1 MHRALNRNPLM
12 LRLLSVA
19 LLLLAA
25 PPAEAARVKD
35 VASLVGVRTNSLFGY
50 GLVTGLNR
58 SGDSLRNEA
67 AIRALANR
75 LQGLGFTVSTNE
87 IMARNV
93 AVVMVTAEMPS
104 YARPGH
110 RLDVTVSSSGDATN
124 LAGGVLQFTPLYA
137 PNGEVFAT
145 AQGSLT
151 TGAFKVAQAGTSI
164 QRNHPTT
171 GQVAQGAVVERD
183 NPNRLDLTKLVQ
195 LDWIVHDP
203 DFTTASRMA
212 QAINVVFE
220 EDVARP
226 QDSAVVQVVVPE
238 RYRERVVEMVAEI
251 ERVDVEVDQRARVVV
266 NERTGTVVMGAD
278 VQIAPVAVAHGGLT
292 IEVQSDNDVV
302 QPNALAAGQTAGV
315 QNAAVTVDEE
325 KSQLTM
331 IGGASVGEMV
341 AALNDIGVKPRDLI
355 QILQA
360 IHASGALHAEIV
372 VQ

>member
-1 MHRALNRNPLM
+1 MRARLPALH
-12 LRLLSVA
+12 RLLLA
-19 LLLLAA
+19 LGLLLLLPA
-25 PPAEAARVKD
+25 PAQAARVKD
-35 VASLVGVRTNSLFGY
+35 VASLMGVRTNSLFGY

-75 LQGLGFTVSTNE
+75 LQGLGFTVSTDE

-110 RLDVTVSSSGDATN
+110 RLDVTVSSSGDAMS

-151 TGAFKVAQAGTSI
+151 TGAFRVQAAGTSS

-171 GQVAQGAVVERD
+171 GRVAQGAVVERD
-183 NPNRLDLTKLVQ
+183 NPNRVDLSSLVQ
-195 LDWIVHDP
+195 LDWIVADP

-212 QAINVVFE
+212 DAINTVFD
-220 EDVARP
+220 EDLAQP
-226 QDSAVVQVVVPE
+226 HDPAVVQVAVPQ

-251 ERVDVEVDQRARVVV
+251 ERIEVDVDRKARVVL

-278 VQIAPVAVAHGGLT
+278 VAIAPVAIAHGGLT
-292 IEVQSDNDVV
+292 IDVQADNDVA
-302 QPNALAAGQTAGV
+302 QPNALAGGQTAAV
-315 QNAAVTVDEE
+315 QNAQVNVDEE
-325 KSQLTM
+325 RGQLTM
-331 IGGASVGEMV
+331 VGGASVGDLV

-372 VQ
+372 IQ

>member
-1 MHRALNRNPLM
+1 M
-12 LRLLSVA
+12 
-19 LLLLAA
+19 
-25 PPAEAARVKD
+25 
-35 VASLVGVRTNSLFGY
+35 
-50 GLVTGLNR
+50 
-58 SGDSLRNEA
+58 RNEA

-75 LQGLGFTVSTNE
+75 LQGLGFTVSTDE

-93 AVVMVTAEMPS
+93 AVVMVTSEMPS

-137 PNGEVFAT
+137 PNGDVFAT

-151 TGAFKVAQAGTSI
+151 TGAFRVQAAGSAV

-171 GQVAQGAVVERD
+171 GRVAQGAIVERD
-183 NPNRLDLTKLVQ
+183 NPNRVNLSTLVK
-195 LDWIVHDP
+195 LDWIVNEP
-203 DFTTASRMA
+203 DFTTASRLA
-212 QAINVVFE
+212 DAINTVFD
-220 EDVARP
+220 EDLANP
-226 QDSAVVQVVVPE
+226 QDSAVVNVAVPQ
-238 RYRERVVEMVAEI
+238 RYRDRVVEMVAEI
-251 ERVDVEVDQRARVVV
+251 ERIDVDVDRRARVVV

-278 VQIAPVAVAHGGLT
+278 VQISPVAVAHGGLT
-292 IEVQSDNDVV
+292 IEVQADNAVS
-302 QPNALAAGQTAGV
+302 QPGALATGQTTAV
-315 QNAAVTVDEE
+315 ANAAVSVDEE

-331 IGGASVGEMV
+331 IGGASVGELV

-360 IHASGALHAEIV
+360 VHSAGALHAEVV